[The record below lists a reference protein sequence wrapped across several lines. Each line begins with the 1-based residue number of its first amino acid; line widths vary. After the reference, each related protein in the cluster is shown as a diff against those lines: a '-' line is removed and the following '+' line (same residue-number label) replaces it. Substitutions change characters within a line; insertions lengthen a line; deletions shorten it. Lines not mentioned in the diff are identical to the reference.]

1 MSMLFGTVRRAEPL
15 ERRESA
21 DPPIPPNSA
30 LSSSYARVDL
40 NRAEASLQKVAVWA
54 SVTLLA
60 GTAAMLPVDVLSGTG
75 ADKRERPKPRW
86 LLDPAGDGNGLEDWT
101 WQLMYSW
108 LLRGNGFGL
117 VGERDPRTGA
127 ATQILLQHP
136 DEVAAWKDQEG
147 KPRYRIGGKEVPKD
161 QVWHKRVFPVPGRL
175 KGLSPI
181 EHHALTVGVGIA
193 ALRFGSQWFEE
204 GAHPTGILTSD
215 KNLDQEQASTAKQRF
230 LAAIRGKREPV
241 VMGAGWQYKAIQI
254 APGESQFLETN
265 QFTSAECA
273 RIFGPGLAEVL
284 GYESGGSM
292 TYSNVES
299 RSLHLLIYALDPWL
313 TRLERVL
320 TELLPR
326 PQYVKVNRNALLR
339 TDLLTRFRAY
349 QIGIRNHFQT
359 PDEAR
364 ELEDRPPLTPEQI
377 TQFTT
382 LPPTGGSGA
391 SDSTSQE
398 E

>member
-1 MSMLFGTVRRAEPL
+1 MSLLFGTVRQAAPL
-15 ERRESA
+15 ERREA

-30 LSSSYARVDL
+30 LSTTYARVDL
-40 NRAEASLQKVAVWA
+40 NRAESSLQKVAVWA
-54 SVTLLA
+54 AVTLLA
-60 GTAAMLPVDVLSGTG
+60 GTASMLPIDVFSGTG
-75 ADKRERPKPRW
+75 PDKRERPKPRW
-86 LLDPAGDGNGLEDWT
+86 LLDPAGDGNGLEDWI

-117 VGERDPRTGA
+117 VGERDPRMGTP
-127 ATQILLQHP
+127 TQIVLQHP
-136 DEVAAWKDQEG
+136 DEVAAWKNQEG
-147 KPRYRIGGKEVPKD
+147 KPRYRIGGKEATKD
-161 QVWHKRVFPVPGRL
+161 EVWHKRVYPVPGRL
-175 KGLSPI
+175 RGLSPI
-181 EHHALTVGVGIA
+181 EHHALTIGVGIA
-193 ALRFGSQWFEE
+193 ALRFGAQWFEE

-215 KNLDQEQASTAKQRF
+215 KNLDQEQATTAKQRF
-230 LAAIRGKREPV
+230 LAAIQGKREPV

-265 QFTSAECA
+265 NFTSAECA

-299 RSLHLLIYALDPWL
+299 RSLHLLTYGLDSWL

-326 PQYVKVNRNALLR
+326 PQYVKINRGALLR
-339 TDLLTRFRAY
+339 TDLLTRYRAY
-349 QIGIRNHFQT
+349 EIAIRNRFGT
-359 PDEAR
+359 ADEAR

-377 TQFTT
+377 EQMTK
-382 LPPTGGSGA
+382 LPPVGGISK
-391 SDSTSQE
+391 STQE
-398 E
+398 

>member
-1 MSMLFGTVRRAEPL
+1 MLFGTVRRAAPI
-15 ERRESA
+15 ERRESS

-30 LSSSYARVDL
+30 LTTSYARVDL
-40 NRAEASLQKVAVWA
+40 NRAEASLQKVAVWS

-60 GTAAMLPVDVLSGTG
+60 GTASMLPIDVFSGEG
-75 ADKRERPKPRW
+75 AGKREQPKPRW

-117 VGERDPRTGA
+117 VGARDPRMGTP
-127 ATQILLQHP
+127 TQIVLQHP
-136 DEVAAWKDQEG
+136 DEVAAWKDQDG
-147 KPRYRIGGKEVPKD
+147 KPRYRIGGKEATTD
-161 QVWHKRVFPVPGRL
+161 ELWHRRVYPVPGRL
-175 KGLSPI
+175 RGLSPI

-193 ALRFGSQWFEE
+193 ALRFGAQWFEE

-215 KNLDQEQASTAKQRF
+215 KNLDQAQATTAKQRF
-230 LAAIRGKREPV
+230 LAAIRGRREPV

-265 QFTSAECA
+265 NFTSAECC
-273 RIFGPGLAEVL
+273 RIFGPGIAEIL

-320 TELLPR
+320 TELLP
-326 PQYVKVNRNALLR
+326 PGEYVKVNRGALLR
-339 TDLLTRFRAY
+339 TDLLTRYRAY
-349 QIGIRNHFQT
+349 QIAIRNHFQT
-359 PDEAR
+359 PDESR
-364 ELEDRPPLTPEQI
+364 ELEDRPPLTKEQ
-377 TQFTT
+377 TDQLAA
-382 LPPTGGSGA
+382 LPSVGGSGT
-391 SDSTSQE
+391 DTQE
-398 E
+398 K